1 MKNFPNSMKK
11 KKIIDKKIIFFQL
24 VHSFQMRIDRNMNR
38 NLLTQSTFIIAIRI
52 LFKLNLTLKEI
63 FKRLCSKNQSP

>member
-38 NLLTQSTFIIAIRI
+38 NLLTQSTFIIAI
-52 LFKLNLTLKEI
+52 
-63 FKRLCSKNQSP
+63 